1 VPTPIERSKPVA
13 AGHLHRE
20 LQCILVGFTS
30 SIAKEYGCHIWIAAT
45 VGETNK
51 SLGCLVTHW
60 NVCGR
65 AIEQQLL
72 SLLRDRRCY
81 VGMRVTS
88 AADAMAAIEIKI
100 IASSSVENLIAF
112 SLYKREWERSVSL
125 KQRPSHKHGG
135 KAQNKRQ
142 S

>member
-1 VPTPIERSKPVA
+1 M
-13 AGHLHRE
+13 
-20 LQCILVGFTS
+20 
-30 SIAKEYGCHIWIAAT
+30 
-45 VGETNK
+45 
-51 SLGCLVTHW
+51 
-60 NVCGR
+60 
-65 AIEQQLL
+65 
-72 SLLRDRRCY
+72 
-81 VGMRVTS
+81 GMRVTS

-100 IASSSVENLIAF
+100 IASSSVENPIAF